1 MKPRIVCVGSNLESE
16 IALKKLIDEGVN
28 IVGLVTL
35 PPGAASGVSDYRDL
49 HSLAQQSDISVIDTN
64 DINSAE
70 TLKELEKLQ
79 SDYLFVL
86 GWSQILK
93 EQTLSIIKGFVVGSH
108 PTPLPKR
115 RGRAPIPWTIL
126 AGESKSAVT
135 LFKMTSKIDDGAIL
149 VQKHFEI
156 LGRPNAMDVYLLAAK
171 ALSEAFYELYRQ
183 LLDGRVAGIEQ
194 SNEEVSY
201 RGKRT
206 PQDGLLDFSMPAL
219 DIDCLVRAVSAPY
232 PGAYFYYKGDKVL
245 VWESE
250 LYEGPERVGIPGQI
264 LAKRDGYLIVR
275 TIEDCV
281 LLRSFE
287 AAGKVLPLSHFK
299 LGDVLNHRVDDE
311 IYELKKRVAHLEGL
325 LACQDKGKE

>member
-1 MKPRIVCVGSNLESE
+1 MTPKIVCVGSNLESE
-16 IALKKLIDEGVN
+16 IALKKLIDEDVN

-35 PPGAASGVSDYRDL
+35 PPSSAKGVSDYRDL
-49 HSLAQQSDISVIDTN
+49 HSLAQQSGISVIDTI
-64 DINSAE
+64 DINSAQ
-70 TLKELEKLQ
+70 TLKELENLQ
-79 SDYLFVL
+79 ADYLFIL

-93 EQTLSIIKGFVVGSH
+93 ERTLSVINEFVVGSH

-126 AGESKSAVT
+126 AREKKSAVT
-135 LFKMTSKIDDGAIL
+135 LFKMTPKIDDGPIL
-149 VQKHFEI
+149 VQKQFEI
-156 LGRPNAMDVYLLAAK
+156 LERPNAMDVYLLAAK
-171 ALSEAFYELYRQ
+171 ALSEAFHELYEQ
-183 LLDGRVAGIEQ
+183 ILNGKVAGVEQ
-194 SNEEVSY
+194 LNEEVSY

-206 PQDGLLDFSMPAL
+206 PEDGLLQFSMSAQ

-250 LYEGPERVGIPGQI
+250 LYEGPERVGVPGQI

-275 TIEDCV
+275 SSDGCV
-281 LLRSFE
+281 RLRNFE
-287 AAGKVLPLSHFK
+287 VNGCELVLNHFK

-311 IYELKKRVAHLEGL
+311 IHELKKRVAQLESL
-325 LACQDKGKE
+325 LARQDKGRE